1 MDALPIDPQLPDIVA
16 AIADRG
22 ACVVEAPPGAGKTT
36 RVPRALW
43 QSRLA
48 TSDELWVLEPRRL
61 PARLAAERVA
71 GELGQPLGATV
82 GYSVRFED
90 RSSARTRI
98 RFVTEGILVRRLL
111 ADPALRGV
119 WAVVLDE
126 FHERHLASDL
136 VLALLARLRRTRR
149 PDLGVCVMSATLDPQ
164 PIAEFLD
171 DCPRVRSE
179 GRRFEVAIEHLG
191 HPDDRPLAQQVASTV
206 RRLLRDGPEGDLLV
220 FLPGAA
226 EIRRCDEALR
236 ASAGPG
242 VGAAGLGIDILPLH
256 GELSLEAQARV
267 VAPSARRKVILATN
281 VAETSVTIDGVGV
294 VVDTGLAKLAG
305 HSHWTGLPTLGL
317 GKISQASAIQR
328 AGRAGR
334 TRAGL
339 AVRLYSAHDFQARRP
354 FDLPEIARLDLAEL
368 LLTTRALGIT
378 DVSELGFLT
387 EPPAVAVTAGEQL
400 LARLGA
406 LDATGALT
414 PTGQALLGYPVHPRL
429 GRLIVEG
436 ARRGVGA
443 DAALLAALISERDIR
458 ERGGPLGGGGGR
470 RAGGGGGG
478 GGGGGAGGAGGRAA
492 GGIDVLGL
500 LELFEAAGRGRSL
513 REGAR
518 AAGLDAEATA
528 RVEQTR
534 KHLVA
539 MIREAPARSAR
550 SEAIPATRALADR
563 ALAQSLLTAFPDRIA
578 RVRPGGDNVVLLSSG
593 GTAELGY
600 VPDSTFLVVV
610 DAQENDGHGQGRAGA
625 RSSGGGGGAARATGT
640 TVRLGCGIEPDWLAD
655 LPGNDLAAVESLEL
669 DEGSERVVRRSRLTY
684 GALTITE
691 SVRVAE
697 PSPETARVLAEAA
710 LARGPESFAEPGSIA
725 RLQARLAWLATV
737 EPGQPIPTL
746 DPASLRE
753 ALVAACEGLRG
764 FAELRAGGPSTGAA
778 GHGADGA
785 IAGDA
790 RGFAA
795 RLEVSLPAEVRAR
808 LARETPNHLTLP
820 NGRRV
825 PISYPAGQ
833 PPFVES
839 RLQDFFGMS
848 EGPRLGRGRVPLTL
862 HLLAPN
868 GRAVQV
874 TGDLESFWRQ
884 HYPGIRR
891 ELQRRYPRH
900 AWPED
905 GATAVPPPPAPARRP
920 PR

>member
-16 AIADRG
+16 AIADHG

-43 QSRLA
+43 QSRPA

-111 ADPALRGV
+111 ADPTLRGV

-149 PDLGVCVMSATLDPQ
+149 PDLGVCVMSATLDAQ

-191 HPDDRPLAQQVASTV
+191 HPDERPLAQQVASTV

-242 VGAAGLGIDILPLH
+242 GGAVGLGLDILPLH

-368 LLTTRALGIT
+368 LLTTRALGIP
-378 DVSELGFLT
+378 DVAELAFLT

-406 LDATGALT
+406 LDASGALT
-414 PTGQALLGYPVHPRL
+414 STGRSLLGYPVHPRL

-458 ERGGPLGGGGGR
+458 ERGGPLDGGGR
-470 RAGGGGGG
+470 RAAGRGGGGGT
-478 GGGGGAGGAGGRAA
+478 AERSA

-513 REGAR
+513 RDGAR
-518 AAGLDAEATA
+518 AAGLDADATA

-539 MIREAPARSAR
+539 MIREAPRSPAQP
-550 SEAIPATRALADR
+550 AVPATVPATRALADR

-600 VPDSTFLVVV
+600 VPDSMFLVVV
-610 DAQENDGHGQGRAGA
+610 DAQENDGHGPGRAG
-625 RSSGGGGGAARATGT
+625 GGGGGGGAGAARATGT

-669 DEGSERVVRRSRLTY
+669 DESSERVVRRSRLTY
-684 GALTITE
+684 GALSITE
-691 SVRVAE
+691 SVRIAE

-710 LARGPESFAEPGSIA
+710 LARGPESFAEPGSIL

-764 FAELRAGGPSTGAA
+764 FAELRAGGPSAGAA

-785 IAGDA
+785 SAGDA

-795 RLEVSLPAEVRAR
+795 RLEASLPADVRAR

-825 PISYPAGQ
+825 PIAYPAGQ
-833 PPFVES
+833 PPFIES

-848 EGPRLGRGRVPLTL
+848 AGPRLARGRVPLTL

-874 TGDLESFWRQ
+874 TSDLESFWRQ

-900 AWPED
+900 AWPEH